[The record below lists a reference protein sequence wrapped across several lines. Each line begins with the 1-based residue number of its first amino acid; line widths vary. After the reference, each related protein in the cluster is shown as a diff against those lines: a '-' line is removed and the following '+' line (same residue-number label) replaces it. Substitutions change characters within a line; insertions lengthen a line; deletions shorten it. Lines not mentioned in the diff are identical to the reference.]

1 MVSTVDRS
9 FRLLVEED
17 FDQLMGLYRALQ
29 PKDPVLT
36 DGSDQRLFSEIT
48 QSEHFFLLGL
58 VETDHLLASTYV
70 NIIPNLTRSASP
82 YAVIENVITKP
93 SLQNTGL
100 GRELMA
106 HTLTFI
112 WERGC
117 YKAMLMTG
125 SKKEST
131 HAFYR
136 ACGFSG
142 TAKTGYI
149 TYPG

>member
-1 MVSTVDRS
+1 MT
-9 FRLLVEED
+9 
-17 FDQLMGLYRALQ
+17 LYRALQ

-36 DGSDQRLFSEIT
+36 DGSDQRLLAEIT
-48 QSEHFFLLGL
+48 QSQHFFLFGL
-58 VETDHLLASTYV
+58 FETEYLLASTYV

-106 HTLTFI
+106 CTLSFI

-136 ACGFSG
+136 ACGFNG